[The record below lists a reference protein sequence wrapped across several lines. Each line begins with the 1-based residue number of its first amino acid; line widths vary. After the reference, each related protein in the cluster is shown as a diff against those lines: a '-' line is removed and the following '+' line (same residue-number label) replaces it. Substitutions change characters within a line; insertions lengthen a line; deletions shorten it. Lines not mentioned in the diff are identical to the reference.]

1 MSILFDEDTDDDLD
15 YNDKYEDEDENDDTE
30 DYDTD
35 DDEKIRIMRSK
46 KLFKKAAEVA
56 IEKAEVA
63 IEKAAARKRRKE
75 VFKEAARKASE
86 EAVKKAKAAEDAKIK
101 LIASKKDTEEKEK
114 ELKKLKGDELKKA
127 EEDLKKSLAE
137 TERLR
142 KVEEDAKKAKAEAEE
157 EARIKKEAEA
167 KAEAEEEARIKKEE
181 ALKKAEALKKE
192 VDAKAKTE
200 EEARIK
206 KEEALKKAEALKK
219 EVDAKAKTD
228 KEARIKKKA
237 ESEALKKAEALKKL
251 EKTAEA
257 LKKNLEDTKKLN
269 TEDEKK
275 KKAAALLKIIKSP
288 EEHIVRLTNP
298 EMNRCYMNSVLQ
310 LIHRINPEISK
321 NFKRIEEVND
331 ILKSFQKEI
340 EENPRYYDY
349 NKIGNVLVDIIN
361 YYYSVKYTRDVD
373 LRLPYEITQYAMNPL
388 WKAEN
393 TGIQQ
398 DIEEFIVR
406 FFEYFLHKHCW
417 YDQYGT
423 IVKYDESLPN
433 GHPIH
438 RQNILQLIIG
448 KDHGSDIQSLY
459 DNFTKIEIL
468 EKSIGNKSIKT
479 DIINTS
485 DNLIILL
492 KRFSSNKNIGDPG
505 TKIQDKIKIN
515 ETLKIYGETFKIDS
529 CIYQTGDTINN
540 GHYII
545 LIYDNG
551 KPSYVIND
559 MDSKQYKDFNYSD
572 DSDKKNSIEN
582 NAYMLLYKKVKVSK
596 DGNKRRN
603 RVLKSKRKYTRR
615 SVKRNSS
622 VRRRSARRSTRRS
635 VKRISVRR
643 RSIRRSTRRSVRRRS
658 VKRRSVKRRSKR
670 NFYRK

>member
-1 MSILFDEDTDDDLD
+1 
-15 YNDKYEDEDENDDTE
+15 
-30 DYDTD
+30 
-35 DDEKIRIMRSK
+35 
-46 KLFKKAAEVA
+46 
-56 IEKAEVA
+56 
-63 IEKAAARKRRKE
+63 
-75 VFKEAARKASE
+75 
-86 EAVKKAKAAEDAKIK
+86 
-101 LIASKKDTEEKEK
+101 
-114 ELKKLKGDELKKA
+114 
-127 EEDLKKSLAE
+127 
-137 TERLR
+137 
-142 KVEEDAKKAKAEAEE
+142 
-157 EARIKKEAEA
+157 
-167 KAEAEEEARIKKEE
+167 
-181 ALKKAEALKKE
+181 
-192 VDAKAKTE
+192 
-200 EEARIK
+200 
-206 KEEALKKAEALKK
+206 
-219 EVDAKAKTD
+219 
-228 KEARIKKKA
+228 
-237 ESEALKKAEALKKL
+237 
-251 EKTAEA
+251 
-257 LKKNLEDTKKLN
+257 
-269 TEDEKK
+269 
-275 KKAAALLKIIKSP
+275 
-288 EEHIVRLTNP
+288 
-298 EMNRCYMNSVLQ
+298 MNRCYMNSVLQ

-658 VKRRSVKRRSKR
+658 VKRRSVKRRSVKRRSVKRRSKR